1 MKWLRRDK
9 NRIEDECCEERLSA
23 YLDCELTAEERAAV
37 ERHLAQCEGCRWN
50 LETLRQTVDLTR
62 NCAPVRLPRSFTIP
76 VEAAA
81 PQAVRARRPAW
92 GLPLL
97 QGATALVALL
107 FVVVVA
113 GDLFTGGLAPRSE
126 PQMAA
131 FQTSVVVDEVQVVK
145 EVAVTQVVEM
155 AMPTAMAATESAVE
169 EPPSEPAAAKAA
181 PTEPPAHLLIAPEEP
196 AVAAIAPTATSETDG
211 VGGGEA
217 EVSATEEVL
226 EVMVEPSPG
235 AAGAAAM
242 SAASVTL
249 EIAAAMPMLT
259 QPLTVQV
266 TLTEW
271 MTAEEMLTPT
281 VTAVPAVLPAAAAA
295 PTRSLA
301 PMPTTVQ
308 ATDRQAVE
316 PAPIDA
322 VEGQAGQEVT
332 NASGAGEAYDVATPA
347 EAPVALLPGPEATA
361 VAAAPEGYGVEQSGR
376 TGEEREA
383 EGTAGSSLILLE
395 VGLGAVFVLLALT
408 TVVVMVRQ
416 RAR

>member
-50 LETLRQTVDLTR
+50 LETLRQTVGLTR

-81 PQAVRARRPAW
+81 PQAVRARRPVW

-107 FVVVVA
+107 FVVIVA

-126 PQMAA
+126 PQMVAL
-131 FQTSVVVDEVQVVK
+131 QTSVVVEEAQVVK

-155 AMPTAMAATESAVE
+155 AMPAAMAATESAVE

-181 PTEPPAHLLIAPEEP
+181 PTEPPAHLLVAPEEP

-217 EVSATEEVL
+217 EVSVTGEVL
-226 EVMVEPSPG
+226 EVVVEPSPD

-259 QPLTVQV
+259 HPLTC
-266 TLTEW
+266 L
-271 MTAEEMLTPT
+271 
-281 VTAVPAVLPAAAAA
+281 
-295 PTRSLA
+295 
-301 PMPTTVQ
+301 
-308 ATDRQAVE
+308 
-316 PAPIDA
+316 
-322 VEGQAGQEVT
+322 
-332 NASGAGEAYDVATPA
+332 
-347 EAPVALLPGPEATA
+347 
-361 VAAAPEGYGVEQSGR
+361 
-376 TGEEREA
+376 
-383 EGTAGSSLILLE
+383 
-395 VGLGAVFVLLALT
+395 
-408 TVVVMVRQ
+408 
-416 RAR
+416 